1 MGISKGTMVAA
12 TRREAWFLLLSLILG
27 VQAMPMS
34 LDSGAQVFLA
44 EVASQDPGTGELNC
58 HTKTDQSDKL
68 ACCKDG
74 LETWRGKQA
83 LYQDHDSAET
93 DKMSAAEE
101 TEALIAAADAAKAK
115 WEQSETKRI
124 FEEGVRQCTNS
135 PNAYKLPEDS
145 RATANR
151 EQAQEEASDK
161 KESADAAASSATD
174 AIQKQGEAMADYV
187 KVANGIDAENA
198 KANAAEAEVEKAA
211 IEKAQADEE
220 VQLSEQN
227 ALAADQ
233 EAADATSN
241 LETSETQSSGAEK
254 ALQDAK
260 DEFTAQKTA
269 MDTKIAELK
278 EAEQDTLDAKT
289 TADEAAQAAQDD
301 YDSKTDETEKAAAL
315 ATVEATKSEAEAKQ
329 DVQMAK
335 ALTEEKRQNKDS
347 ADEQLSQAEGASHSK
362 AEAASAASADQA
374 TAQGELDKADAEKT

>member
-83 LYQDHDSAET
+83 LYQDYDSAET

-241 LETSETQSSGAEK
+241 LETSETQSTGAEK

-260 DEFTAQKTA
+260 DEFTTQKTA

-289 TADEAAQAAQDD
+289 
-301 YDSKTDETEKAAAL
+301 DETEKAAAL
-315 ATVEATKSEAEAKQ
+315 ATVEATKSEAEAASDAAVEATSELQSQEQTKQ
-329 DVQMAK
+329 LHRASSTRQM
-335 ALTEEKRQNKDS
+335 LRRRN
-347 ADEQLSQAEGASHSK
+347 
-362 AEAASAASADQA
+362 
-374 TAQGELDKADAEKT
+374 

>member
-1 MGISKGTMVAA
+1 MGE
-12 TRREAWFLLLSLILG
+12 R
-27 VQAMPMS
+27 QAS
-34 LDSGAQVFLA
+34 
-44 EVASQDPGTGELNC
+44 DPAIGELNC
-58 HTKTDQSDKL
+58 HTKTDQSDKP
-68 ACCKDG
+68 ACCKAG
-74 LETWRGKQA
+74 LEEWRGKQA
-83 LYQDHDSAET
+83 LYQDYDRAET

-187 KVANGIDAENA
+187 KVVNGIDAENA
-198 KANAAEAEVEKAA
+198 KANAAEAEV
-211 IEKAQADEE
+211 EKAQADEE

-241 LETSETQSSGAEK
+241 LETSETQSTGAEK

-315 ATVEATKSEAEAKQ
+315 ATVEATKSEAAAASDATVEATSELQSQEQAKVKLVEDSEAAITQMTTEEATAKQ

-347 ADEQLSQAEGASHSK
+347 ADEQLSQAEGI
-362 AEAASAASADQA
+362 
-374 TAQGELDKADAEKT
+374 AQQGGGCICRFRSPSNCTGRLDKAD